1 MDQPL
6 FVAGKPTPQGSVY
19 ASEDIAQLQKDF
31 WDFSAAQMKA
41 CAQMGLMV
49 YDAAEG
55 VRANSVSRL
64 GYFTQN

>member
-19 ASEDIAQLQKDF
+19 TSEDIAHLQRGF
-31 WDFSAAQMKA
+31 WDFSAARIKA
-41 CAQMGLMV
+41 CAQMGLMMS
-49 YDAAEG
+49 DAAEG

-64 GYFTQN
+64 GYYN